1 MLEDRRI
8 KKVHKALGIRALRPA
23 NGPKDRPYTKIE
35 VIREH
40 GFPVLSKEIAGKI
53 SLLQHPSEK
62 NATVRHAIMTGETG
76 AYGGYRKNT
85 RMKMSQKWL
94 EKFGGPENEKYGTND
109 QTAPF
114 KVSDLCCY
122 YLKEKPCN
130 DYARSSRRFPYMGLM
145 ASEGGRRQ
153 KALTCVTSPPYY
165 NLRDYGAAG
174 QIGNEASVEEYLQSL
189 VSVFREVRRVLRA
202 DGTLWVNMGDSYA
215 TRSGSQ
221 PPTNTR
227 NSCGHTAKHTPRGY
241 KYKDL
246 IGVPWQLA
254 FALRADGW
262 YLRQDIIWNKSN
274 CMPESVRDRCTKSHE
289 YIFLLSKSERYY
301 FDAAAISEPVTS
313 TKGNARTFRG
323 GGAYTGGRSHDNSA
337 QVERE
342 SHGNRENQTGR
353 RNKRDV
359 WTVST
364 NGFRGAHF
372 AVFPEKLIEPC
383 ILAGS
388 PLGGKV
394 LDPFAGSGTT
404 GVVAKRLWRDF
415 IGCEINPDYAQMATE
430 RIFDTPQG
438 GQCGNNCKNDG

>member
-1 MLEDRRI
+1 MAEIILTGDALEQLR
-8 KKVHKALGIRALRPA
+8 KLPPESVH
-23 NGPKDRPYTKIE
+23 
-35 VIREH
+35 
-40 GFPVLSKEIAGKI
+40 
-53 SLLQHPSEK
+53 
-62 NATVRHAIMTGETG
+62 
-76 AYGGYRKNT
+76 
-85 RMKMSQKWL
+85 
-94 EKFGGPENEKYGTND
+94 
-109 QTAPF
+109 
-114 KVSDLCCY
+114 
-122 YLKEKPCN
+122 
-130 DYARSSRRFPYMGLM
+130 
-145 ASEGGRRQ
+145 
-153 KALTCVTSPPYY
+153 TCVTSPPYY

-215 TRSGSQ
+215 TRSGNQ

-289 YIFLLSKSERYY
+289 YIFLLSKAERYY
-301 FDAAAISEPVTS
+301 FDAAAISEPIAES
-313 TKGNARTFRG
+313 SAKRYLQNIEAQKGSDRQPGKTNGPMKAALPRFGGEKYGNNTTPEARTKSG
-323 GGAYTGGRSHDNSA
+323 KVYAPTL
-337 QVERE
+337 
-342 SHGNRENQTGR
+342 R

-364 NGFRGAHF
+364 SGFRGAHF

-388 PLGGKV
+388 PLGGTV

-404 GVVAKRLWRDF
+404 GVVAKRLRRDF
-415 IGCEINPDYAQMATE
+415 IGCEVNPDYAQMAAD
-430 RIFDTPQG
+430 RIAAATP
-438 GQCGNNCKNDG
+438 

>member
-1 MLEDRRI
+1 MAEIILTGDALEQLR
-8 KKVHKALGIRALRPA
+8 KLPPESVH
-23 NGPKDRPYTKIE
+23 
-35 VIREH
+35 
-40 GFPVLSKEIAGKI
+40 
-53 SLLQHPSEK
+53 
-62 NATVRHAIMTGETG
+62 
-76 AYGGYRKNT
+76 
-85 RMKMSQKWL
+85 
-94 EKFGGPENEKYGTND
+94 
-109 QTAPF
+109 
-114 KVSDLCCY
+114 
-122 YLKEKPCN
+122 
-130 DYARSSRRFPYMGLM
+130 
-145 ASEGGRRQ
+145 
-153 KALTCVTSPPYY
+153 TCVTSPPYY

-215 TRSGSQ
+215 TRSGNQ

-289 YIFLLSKSERYY
+289 YIFLLSKAERYY
-301 FDAAAISEPVTS
+301 FDAAAISEPNLQNIEAQ
-313 TKGNARTFRG
+313 KGSDRQPGKTNGPMKAALPRFGGEKYGNNTTPEARTKSG
-323 GGAYTGGRSHDNSA
+323 KVYAPTL
-337 QVERE
+337 
-342 SHGNRENQTGR
+342 R

-364 NGFRGAHF
+364 SGFRGAHF

-383 ILAGS
+383 ILAGC
-388 PLGGKV
+388 PEGGTV

-404 GVVAKRLWRDF
+404 GVVAKRLGRDF
-415 IGCEINPDYAQMATE
+415 IGCEINPDYAQMAAD
-430 RIFDTPQG
+430 RIAAATP
-438 GQCGNNCKNDG
+438 

>member
-1 MLEDRRI
+1 MAEIILTGDALEQLR
-8 KKVHKALGIRALRPA
+8 KLPPESVH
-23 NGPKDRPYTKIE
+23 
-35 VIREH
+35 
-40 GFPVLSKEIAGKI
+40 
-53 SLLQHPSEK
+53 
-62 NATVRHAIMTGETG
+62 
-76 AYGGYRKNT
+76 
-85 RMKMSQKWL
+85 
-94 EKFGGPENEKYGTND
+94 
-109 QTAPF
+109 
-114 KVSDLCCY
+114 
-122 YLKEKPCN
+122 
-130 DYARSSRRFPYMGLM
+130 
-145 ASEGGRRQ
+145 
-153 KALTCVTSPPYY
+153 TCVTSPPYY

-215 TRSGSQ
+215 TRSGNQ

-289 YIFLLSKSERYY
+289 YIFLLSKAERYY
-301 FDAAAISEPVTS
+301 FDAAAISEPIAES
-313 TKGNARTFRG
+313 SAKRYLQNIEAQKGSDRQPGKTNGPMKAALPRFGGEKYGNNTTPEARTKSG
-323 GGAYTGGRSHDNSA
+323 KVYAPTL
-337 QVERE
+337 
-342 SHGNRENQTGR
+342 R

-364 NGFRGAHF
+364 SGFRGAHF

-388 PLGGKV
+388 PLGGTV

-404 GVVAKRLWRDF
+404 GVVAKRLGRDF
-415 IGCEINPDYAQMATE
+415 IGCEINPDYAQMAAD
-430 RIFDTPQG
+430 RIAAATP
-438 GQCGNNCKNDG
+438 

>member
-1 MLEDRRI
+1 MAEIILTGDALEQLRHLQPES
-8 KKVHKALGIRALRPA
+8 VH
-23 NGPKDRPYTKIE
+23 
-35 VIREH
+35 
-40 GFPVLSKEIAGKI
+40 
-53 SLLQHPSEK
+53 
-62 NATVRHAIMTGETG
+62 
-76 AYGGYRKNT
+76 
-85 RMKMSQKWL
+85 
-94 EKFGGPENEKYGTND
+94 
-109 QTAPF
+109 
-114 KVSDLCCY
+114 
-122 YLKEKPCN
+122 
-130 DYARSSRRFPYMGLM
+130 
-145 ASEGGRRQ
+145 
-153 KALTCVTSPPYY
+153 TCVTSPPYY

-174 QIGNEASVEEYLQSL
+174 QIGKEASVEEYLQSL

-215 TRSGSQ
+215 TRSGNQ

-254 FALRADGW
+254 IALRADGW

-289 YIFLLSKSERYY
+289 YIFLLSKAERYY
-301 FDAAAISEPVTS
+301 FDAAAISEPIAES
-313 TKGNARTFRG
+313 SAKRYLQNIEAQKGSDRQPGKTNGPMKAALPRFGGEKYGNNTTPEARTKSG
-323 GGAYTGGRSHDNSA
+323 KVYAPTL
-337 QVERE
+337 
-342 SHGNRENQTGR
+342 R

-364 NGFRGAHF
+364 SGFRGAHF

-388 PLGGKV
+388 PLGGTV

-404 GVVAKRLWRDF
+404 GVVAKRLRRDF
-415 IGCEINPDYAQMATE
+415 IGCEVNPDYAQMAAD
-430 RIFDTPQG
+430 RIAAATP
-438 GQCGNNCKNDG
+438 